1 MPTYRGG
8 GANGIAFVS
17 YAAITPFVPGVHE
30 EGCRLCP
37 CNRSARVEVGAAK
50 AAPIA
55 KTATA
60 VTINLP
66 RYMTSL
72 VRTDAKGT

>member
-1 MPTYRGG
+1 MPGAKMPTYRGG

-30 EGCRLCP
+30 EGCRDSP

-60 VTINLP
+60 ATIILP

-72 VRTDAKGT
+72 VS